1 MSSIAVTPS
10 AANLIRAQS
19 AANPRL
25 TPRQLAVRLGV
36 ERRQVELALQKGD
49 TRRIKSIAG

>member
-10 AANLIRAQS
+10 AANHIRAQA

-25 TPRQLAVRLGV
+25 TPRQLAVMLGV
-36 ERRQVELALQKGD
+36 EQRRVELALQKRD
-49 TRRIKSIAG
+49 TRRVKSIAP